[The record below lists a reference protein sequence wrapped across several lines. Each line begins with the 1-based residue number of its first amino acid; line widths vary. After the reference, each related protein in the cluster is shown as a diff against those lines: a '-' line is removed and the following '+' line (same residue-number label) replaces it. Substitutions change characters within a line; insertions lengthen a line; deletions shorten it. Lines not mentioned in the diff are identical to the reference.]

1 MSCII
6 AFDFGKQRT
15 GIAIANSLTQIA
27 TPHSTLNS
35 YNQQPHWEKITQL
48 LDEWKPQQLVVGVPY
63 YLDGSSSE
71 MTQAALRFSRQLEGR
86 YNLPVDTI
94 NEQLSSREAES
105 RLKSARQQGR
115 KKKINKGEIDQL
127 AAAIILESWFQA
139 GKYNG

>member
-6 AFDFGKQRT
+6 AFDFGQQRT

-27 TPHSTLNS
+27 TPHCTLNS
-35 YNQQPHWEKITQL
+35 YKQQPHWEKITQL
-48 LDEWKPQQLVVGVPY
+48 FAEWRPQQLVVGVPY
-63 YLDGSSSE
+63 HLDGTSSD

-86 YNLPVDTI
+86 YNLPVDTV
-94 NEQLSSREAES
+94 NEQLTSREAEY
-105 RLKSARQQGR
+105 RLKQARQQGR

-127 AAAIILESWFQA
+127 AAAIILENWFQA

>member
-15 GIAIANSLTQIA
+15 GVAIGNSFTEIA
-27 TPHSTLNS
+27 TPHCTLNS
-35 YNQQPHWEKITQL
+35 HNNKPNWEKITL
-48 LDEWKPQQLVVGVPY
+48 LLQEWRPTQLVVGVPY
-63 YLDGSSSE
+63 YLDGTSSE

-105 RLKSARQQGR
+105 RLKQARQQGR

-127 AAAIILESWFQA
+127 AAAIILENWFQA

>member
-15 GIAIANSLTQIA
+15 GVAIGNNLTQIA
-27 TPHSTLNS
+27 TPHCTLNS

-48 LDEWKPQQLVVGVPY
+48 FTQWQPQQLVVGVPY
-63 YLDGSSSE
+63 HLDGSSSD

-94 NEQLSSREAES
+94 NEQLTSREAEY
-105 RLKSARQQGR
+105 RLKQARQQGR
-115 KKKINKGEIDQL
+115 KKKIKKGEIDQL
-127 AAAIILESWFQA
+127 AATIILENWFQTN
-139 GKYNG
+139 KYNG

>member
-27 TPHSTLNS
+27 TPHCTLNS

-48 LDEWKPQQLVVGVPY
+48 LNEWRPQQLVVGVPY

-71 MTQAALRFSRQLEGR
+71 MTKAALRFSRQLEGR

-94 NEQLSSREAES
+94 NEQLTSREAEA
-105 RLKSARQQGR
+105 RLKQARQQGR

-127 AAAIILESWFQA
+127 AAAIILENWFQA